1 MNVIQTIL
9 DYNKSKESG
18 GKTDITKS
26 DIISALGYTP
36 ISELEKGA
44 NSGIAELDDNGKV
57 LTSEL
62 PSYVDDVEEF
72 NNLAELQK
80 HTGEASKIYITLDDN
95 KCYRWGGTAYV
106 EISSSITLGETSGTA
121 FRGDLGKEAYDKS
134 HIHSNKE
141 VIDSITSEDIT
152 NWNNKSDFDG
162 KYTSLTDTPTIPTV
176 TNDLTNELK
185 ANYDLAYTQT
195 HTHSNKKLL
204 DKLSLNKDNKL
215 LYNGDKVDSDVDL
228 TAIIDDSTIA
238 DKTTWSSNKI
248 NTTIPK
254 TWVGTK
260 ADYEQIKDTL
270 ENGTIV
276 YITDDESVI
285 LLDKTEIT
293 KMKLTDDEFK
303 RQINTL
309 YDINNGSTLSIETD
323 SKTAY
328 TKTVPTGAKLMSV
341 KSVGGKSVVWNQLC
355 NATNSNN
362 YFINNNDGTITVK
375 SGANDYFSINGKVF
389 ARFVSGHKYL
399 ALLRGVTSTPEL
411 YLRVDDVSGQ
421 MWIATYKGSLFTA
434 NDTYE
439 KPIYIRAYQYSGEDV
454 NVIPQIFDLT
464 QMFGA
469 GNEPTTV
476 EEFEKMFPA
485 DYYPY
490 NASEIISAGT
500 ESVVVQG
507 RNLFDC
513 YGFSCITILNVNA
526 ERKLTNDR
534 GTTISTIEPI
544 NRVIA
549 TQAQASNSDNVI
561 SDNNGYF
568 CIGVKGMK
576 LSKSYVFSFD
586 FTPTKM
592 LLESNKLAFL
602 VNGRLLQDTITIGD
616 LNVKKRISTP
626 INYSAVDDREY
637 IEIRLGG
644 MSGIFENFQ
653 LDEGSTATAYTPY
666 YTPISYTIPEAIR
679 NLPGYGWSAGTA
691 RNYVDYENKRYVQCV
706 SSVDLGTLTW
716 IVSPTGKVSFQTSQV
731 TGQKLTK
738 NYSVAPNFMCLKY
751 STKTQDDLWG
761 KPNVIGITA
770 AAKVDGFVYVN
781 DTSYTDATA
790 FKQAMSGVILYYELA
805 NPIVTDISTL
815 IDDDF
820 LRNIEVE
827 AGGSVTFKNSN
838 GDNYH
843 IPVPSELS
851 YTVKFNSNASKEY
864 VDSELA
870 KKANKTDIPTKLPAN
885 GGNAD
890 TVNNHTVLSD
900 VPIDAKFTDTI
911 TSIEDSSTTSTTS
924 TWSAQKINDTI
935 TNSKNARVILS
946 MGRDIVEAETKTAE
960 LVSLDGAYLYWS
972 SQAGTN
978 NYVFGIILYVYN
990 KWTMI
995 PIAQS
1000 SEDASTGVS
1009 FSITDNTITMTKHNT
1024 GSTPTAGG
1032 VFALG
1037 PTLI

>member
-134 HIHSNKE
+134 HTHSNKE

-195 HTHSNKKLL
+195 HTHSNKELL

-228 TAIIDDSTIA
+228 TAIIDDSTIT

-293 KMKLTDDEFK
+293 KMKLTDEEFK

-323 SKTAY
+323 SDTAY
-328 TKTVPTGAKLMSV
+328 QKTVPTGAKLMSV
-341 KSVGGKSVVWNQLC
+341 KNIGGRSIVWNQL
-355 NATNSNN
+355 
-362 YFINNNDGTITVK
+362 YYVYKYD
-375 SGANDYFSINGKVF
+375 GKVLNCKPIF
-389 ARFVSGHKYL
+389 KSHKYL
-399 ALLRGVTSTPEL
+399 LQVDYSVSENTKVYLFFRDAKYTAGTNNQINKDVAAGSGKISWITSPLGEHSDGGEFGVFRMVTNS
-411 YLRVDDVSGQ
+411 D
-421 MWIATYKGSLFTA
+421 GSQKIDASPFS
-434 NDTYE
+434 NYE
-439 KPIYIRAYQYSGEDV
+439 
-454 NVIPQIFDLT
+454 IFDLT
-464 QMFGA
+464 AMFGA
-469 GNEPTTV
+469 GNEPSTV

-490 NASEIISAGT
+490 NAGEVVSAGT
-500 ESVVVQG
+500 EEIVEHG
-507 RNLFDC
+507 RNLWDEVWEIGMISYETGLNSPDSSVIRSKNYIPILPNSTYLFV
-513 YGFSCITILNVNA
+513 IT
-526 ERKLTNDR
+526 
-534 GTTISTIEPI
+534 
-544 NRVIA
+544 
-549 TQAQASNSDNVI
+549 
-561 SDNNGYF
+561 
-568 CIGVKGMK
+568 
-576 LSKSYVFSFD
+576 KSY
-586 FTPTKM
+586 
-592 LLESNKLAFL
+592 
-602 VNGRLLQDTITIGD
+602 GG
-616 LNVKKRISTP
+616 NVKIRFYDWNKKYIGGEDKNGNNVYPNKSFITP
-626 INYSAVDDREY
+626 AN
-637 IEIRLGG
+637 
-644 MSGIFENFQ
+644 
-653 LDEGSTATAYTPY
+653 TAYVRFTLTPAY
-666 YTPISYTIPEAIR
+666 GNAYKNDIALIAGSSGAYAPYHRNVYPIPEAIR
-679 NLPGYGWSAGTA
+679 NLPGYGVEGNT
-691 RNYVDYENKRYVQCV
+691 VDYE
-706 SSVDLGTLTW
+706 
-716 IVSPTGKVSFQTSQV
+716 
-731 TGQKLTK
+731 
-738 NYSVAPNFMCLKY
+738 
-751 STKTQDDLWG
+751 TKTYTQ
-761 KPNVIGITA
+761 NNT
-770 AAKVDGFVYVN
+770 VDGTEIKAL
-781 DTSYTDATA
+781 DT
-790 FKQAMSGVILYYELA
+790 
-805 NPIVTDISTL
+805 PIVTDISSL
-815 IDDDF
+815 IPDDF

-838 GDNYH
+838 DNYH
-843 IPVPSELS
+843 IAVPSELS

-870 KKANKTDIPTKLPAN
+870 KKANNTDITNTLSSYAKKTDIPTKLPAN

-900 VPIDAKFTDTI
+900 VPTDAKFTDTI

-946 MGRDIVEAETKTAE
+946 TGRNVEEAETKTAE

-972 SQAGTN
+972 SQAGAN

-990 KWTMI
+990 KWIMI

-1000 SEDASTGVS
+1000 SDDASTGIS
-1009 FSITDNTITMTKHNT
+1009 FSITGNTITMTKHNT

>member
-72 NNLAELQK
+72 NNLVELQK

-134 HIHSNKE
+134 HTHSNKE

-195 HTHSNKKLL
+195 HTHSNKELL

-293 KMKLTDDEFK
+293 KMKLTDEEFK

-309 YDINNGSTLSIETD
+309 YDINNGSALSIETD
-323 SKTAY
+323 SDTAY
-328 TKTVPTGAKLMSV
+328 AKTVPTGAKLMSV
-341 KSVGGKSVVWNQLC
+341 KNIGGKSLVWNQLVKTNTDFSNTITDTRTFFMLKFMTFDSNGTIKEEKTLIWGSNEIKSGKNSFIFKIAADGNTVSIGHNGETRDIRIYE
-355 NATNSNN
+355 NATTQ
-362 YFINNNDGTITVK
+362 TI
-375 SGANDYFSINGKVF
+375 ANHTYYLSINIKSADPTTVG
-389 ARFVSGHKYL
+389 GL
-399 ALLRGVTSTPEL
+399 QCNNLML
-411 YLRVDDVSGQ
+411 
-421 MWIATYKGSLFTA
+421 I
-434 NDTYE
+434 
-439 KPIYIRAYQYSGEDV
+439 
-454 NVIPQIFDLT
+454 DLT
-464 QMFGA
+464 AMFGS
-469 GNEPTTV
+469 GNEPSTV
-476 EEFEKMFPA
+476 EEFEKIFPA

-490 NASEIISAGT
+490 NAGEIVSAGVT
-500 ESVVVQG
+500 EVTVG
-507 RNLFDC
+507 
-513 YGFSCITILNVNA
+513 
-526 ERKLTNDR
+526 
-534 GTTISTIEPI
+534 
-544 NRVIA
+544 
-549 TQAQASNSDNVI
+549 
-561 SDNNGYF
+561 
-568 CIGVKGMK
+568 
-576 LSKSYVFSFD
+576 
-586 FTPTKM
+586 
-592 LLESNKLAFL
+592 
-602 VNGRLLQDTITIGD
+602 DT
-616 LNVKKRISTP
+616 
-626 INYSAVDDREY
+626 AH
-637 IEIRLGG
+637 
-644 MSGIFENFQ
+644 Q
-653 LDEGSTATAYTPY
+653 
-666 YTPISYTIPEAIR
+666 IPEAIR

-691 RNYVDYENKRYVQCV
+691 RNYVDYENKKYYQCV
-706 SSVDLGTLTW
+706 KSVDLGALNWSVGGGSLKTVF
-716 IVSPTGKVSFQTSQV
+716 IAVSPEVS
-731 TGQKLTK
+731 GQKLS
-738 NYSVAPNFMCLKY
+738 NNSDIAANILCSKY
-751 STKTQDDLWG
+751 LAKSQNEVWFDATT
-761 KPNVIGITA
+761 VGIATNA
-770 AAKVDGFVYVN
+770 TIDEYVYVT
-781 DTSYTDATA
+781 DTAYTDATT

-805 NPIVTDISTL
+805 EPIVTDISSL
-815 IDDDF
+815 IPDDF

-827 AGGSVTFKNSN
+827 AGGSITFKNSN
-838 GDNYH
+838 GDSYH
-843 IPVPSELS
+843 ISVPSELS

-870 KKANKTDIPTKLPAN
+870 KKANKTDITNTLSSYAKKTDIPTKLPAN

-900 VPIDAKFTDTI
+900 VPASAKFTDTI
-911 TSIEDSSTTSTTS
+911 TPIEDSSTTSTTS
-924 TWSAQKINDTI
+924 TWSAQKINATI
-935 TNSKNARVILS
+935 TNNKNARVILS
-946 MGRDIVEAETKTAE
+946 MGRDIVEAETKTSE

-1000 SEDASTGVS
+1000 SDNASTGIS

-1024 GSTPTAGG
+1024 SSTPTAGG

>member
-141 VIDSITSEDIT
+141 VIDNITSEDIT

-185 ANYDLAYTQT
+185 ANYDLASTQT
-195 HTHSNKKLL
+195 HTHSNKELL

-228 TAIIDDSTIA
+228 TAIIDDSTIT

-260 ADYEQIKDTL
+260 ADYEQIKNTL

-293 KMKLTDDEFK
+293 KMKLTDEEFK

-309 YDINNGSTLSIETD
+309 YDINNGSTLNIETD
-323 SKTAY
+323 SETAY
-328 TKTVPTGAKLMSV
+328 QKAVPTGGKLMSV
-341 KSVGGKSVVWNQLC
+341 KNIGGKSVVFNQLVDSNIVIGETTKYSFNGQHLTT
-355 NATNSNN
+355 NATDGLSISDDICTLPTIPVGHKVLIKIK
-362 YFINNNDGTITVK
+362 FIAGNVGNKMVTIGGCHKTANTSWQCKIDLPRNTELAGKTLIAMDTTTDTAESIRLFLFNGTIPLLT
-375 SGANDYFSINGKVF
+375 NIDCYIN
-389 ARFVSGHKYL
+389 Y
-399 ALLRGVTSTPEL
+399 
-411 YLRVDDVSGQ
+411 Y
-421 MWIATYKGSLFTA
+421 
-434 NDTYE
+434 
-439 KPIYIRAYQYSGEDV
+439 
-454 NVIPQIFDLT
+454 DLT
-464 QMFGA
+464 AMFGS
-469 GNEPTTV
+469 GNEPASV

-490 NASEIISAGT
+490 NTGEIISAGT
-500 ESVVVQG
+500 EEIVEQG

-513 YGFSCITILNVNA
+513 YGFSCISISNVNA
-526 ERKLTNDR
+526 ERTLTNDS

-549 TQAQASNSDNVI
+549 TQAQAPNSGNVT
-561 SDNNGYF
+561 SYVNGYF
-568 CIGVKGMK
+568 CVGVKGMK
-576 LSKSYVFSFD
+576 LSKRYVFSFD

-592 LLESNKLAFL
+592 LLESNKLELL
-602 VNGRLLQDTITIGD
+602 VNGSFPQGIITIGD
-616 LNVKKRISTP
+616 LNVKKRVSAP
-626 INYSAVDDREY
+626 IKYGAVYDREY

-679 NLPGYGWSAGTA
+679 NLPGYGVEGNVT
-691 RNYVDYENKRYVQCV
+691 DYE
-706 SSVDLGTLTW
+706 
-716 IVSPTGKVSFQTSQV
+716 
-731 TGQKLTK
+731 
-738 NYSVAPNFMCLKY
+738 
-751 STKTQDDLWG
+751 TKTYTQ
-761 KPNVIGITA
+761 NNTI
-770 AAKVDGFVYVN
+770 DGTTIKAL
-781 DTSYTDATA
+781 DT
-790 FKQAMSGVILYYELA
+790 
-805 NPIVTDISTL
+805 PIVTDISSL
-815 IDDDF
+815 IPDDF

-838 GDNYH
+838 GDSYR

-870 KKANKTDIPTKLPAN
+870 KKANNTDITNTLSSYAKKTDIPTKLPAN

-900 VPIDAKFTDTI
+900 VPTDAKFTDTI

-924 TWSAQKINDTI
+924 TWSAQKINATI
-935 TNSKNARVILS
+935 TNNKNARVILS
-946 MGRDIVEAETKTAE
+946 TGRNVEEAETKTAE

-1000 SEDASTGVS
+1000 SEDASTGIS

>member
-72 NNLAELQK
+72 NNLAELQN

-141 VIDSITSEDIT
+141 VIDNITSEDIT

-195 HTHSNKKLL
+195 HTHSNKELL

-228 TAIIDDSTIA
+228 TAIIDDSTIT

-293 KMKLTDDEFK
+293 KMKLTDEEFK

-323 SKTAY
+323 SDTAY
-328 TKTVPTGAKLMSV
+328 QKAVPTGAKLMSV
-341 KSVGGKSVVWNQLC
+341 KNIGGRSIVWNQLVDS
-355 NATNSNN
+355 NIDIIETTKYSFNGQHLTTNVTDNLSLSDDLCTLPTIPVGHKVLIKIK
-362 YFINNNDGTITVK
+362 FIAGNVGNKEVTIGGYHNTANISWQCRIDLPKNTELAGKTLCTLDTTTDTVESIKLFLYNGTIPLLT
-375 SGANDYFSINGKVF
+375 NLDCYIN
-389 ARFVSGHKYL
+389 Y
-399 ALLRGVTSTPEL
+399 
-411 YLRVDDVSGQ
+411 Y
-421 MWIATYKGSLFTA
+421 
-434 NDTYE
+434 
-439 KPIYIRAYQYSGEDV
+439 
-454 NVIPQIFDLT
+454 DLT
-464 QMFGA
+464 VMFGS
-469 GNEPTTV
+469 GNEPASV

-490 NASEIISAGT
+490 NAGEIICAGT
-500 ESVVVQG
+500 EEIVEHG
-507 RNLFDC
+507 ANLY
-513 YGFSCITILNVNA
+513 YGTDMLKVGSDNHEYYLEGYWGKSINLKPKTTYTIEFKSQKTSDTILLMNVNKQVNA
-526 ERKLTNDR
+526 TGFLDFRKVE
-534 GTTISTIEPI
+534 GTATYTTGEDGHLYVGVVNNYTSTDVI
-544 NRVIA
+544 NRLSECEIM
-549 TQAQASNSDNVI
+549 I
-561 SDNNGYF
+561 S
-568 CIGVKGMK
+568 
-576 LSKSYVFSFD
+576 
-586 FTPTKM
+586 
-592 LLESNKLAFL
+592 
-602 VNGRLLQDTITIGD
+602 
-616 LNVKKRISTP
+616 
-626 INYSAVDDREY
+626 
-637 IEIRLGG
+637 
-644 MSGIFENFQ
+644 
-653 LDEGSTATAYTPY
+653 EGNTLTAYTPY
-666 YTPISYTIPEAIR
+666 HQTGYPIPEAIR
-679 NLPGYGWSAGTA
+679 ALPGYGWSAGTA
-691 RNYVDYENKRYVQCV
+691 RNYVDYENKKYVQCV
-706 SSVDLGTLTW
+706 GSIDLGTLNW
-716 IVSPTGKVSFQTSQV
+716 ISGVSVSFEAYDAPR
-731 TGQKLTK
+731 GIKLTH
-738 NYSVAPNFMCLKY
+738 NYEIVPNVICAKY
-751 STKTQDDLWG
+751 QSKTQNELWG
-761 KPNVIGITA
+761 KKDVTGITVNA
-770 AAKVDGFVYVN
+770 NVDGYIHVN
-781 DTSYTDATA
+781 DTAYTDATA

-805 NPIVTDISTL
+805 EPIVTDISSL
-815 IDDDF
+815 IPDDF

-827 AGGSVTFKNSN
+827 PLGSITFKNSN
-838 GDNYH
+838 DNYH
-843 IPVPSELS
+843 ISVPSELS

-870 KKANKTDIPTKLPAN
+870 KKANNTDITNTLSSYAKKTDIPTKLPAN

-911 TSIEDSSTTSTTS
+911 TPIEDSSTTSTTS

-935 TNSKNARVILS
+935 TNNKNARVILS
-946 MGRDIVEAETKTAE
+946 MGRDIVEAETKTAK

-995 PIAQS
+995 PIVQS
-1000 SEDASTGVS
+1000 SDDVSTGIT
-1009 FSITDNTITMTKHNT
+1009 FSITDNTLTMTRRGT
-1024 GSTPTAGG
+1024 ISPTAGG

>member
-72 NNLAELQK
+72 NNLTELQK

-195 HTHSNKKLL
+195 HTHSNKELL

-228 TAIIDDSTIA
+228 TAIIDDSTIT

-293 KMKLTDDEFK
+293 KMKLTDEEFK

-323 SKTAY
+323 SETAY
-328 TKTVPTGAKLMSV
+328 DKTIPTGAKLMSV
-341 KSVGGKSVVWNQLC
+341 KNVGGRSIVFNQIFE
-355 NATNSNN
+355 TYSNTSRGV
-362 YFINNNDGTITVK
+362 IITVDSDGTITL
-375 SGANDYFSINGKVF
+375 NG
-389 ARFVSGHKYL
+389 
-399 ALLRGVTSTPEL
+399 TSTNSFINFKDITPEQDKIGKYMFKL
-411 YLRVDDVSGQ
+411 LILNNPDNIKMGFGFLNRSKLTPFITSGSSAIIYNQTQSEISRGKYTGIEGFAVGTVFNDVK
-421 MWIATYKGSLFTA
+421 IK
-434 NDTYE
+434 
-439 KPIYIRAYQYSGEDV
+439 I
-454 NVIPQIFDLT
+454 QIFDLT
-464 QMFGA
+464 LMFGS
-469 GNEPTTV
+469 GNEPTSV

-490 NASEIISAGT
+490 NAGEIVSAGT
-500 ESVVVQG
+500 EEIVKQE
-507 RNLFDC
+507 RNLWNLEGYTASDLVDLKTGYWGVKLSVKPNSTYC
-513 YGFSCITILNVNA
+513 LSVTRDTALCGTYG
-526 ERKLTNDR
+526 KLIGANKR
-534 GTTISTIEPI
+534 EIKFFGHKTISDINAYTGHPITFQTADENYVYVAINSFTGFDTWKSDFLKYFPSFQIE
-544 NRVIA
+544 
-549 TQAQASNSDNVI
+549 
-561 SDNNGYF
+561 
-568 CIGVKGMK
+568 
-576 LSKSYVFSFD
+576 
-586 FTPTKM
+586 
-592 LLESNKLAFL
+592 
-602 VNGRLLQDTITIGD
+602 
-616 LNVKKRISTP
+616 
-626 INYSAVDDREY
+626 
-637 IEIRLGG
+637 LGNTNT
-644 MSGIFENFQ
+644 S
-653 LDEGSTATAYTPY
+653 YTPY
-666 YTPISYTIPEAIR
+666 HQTGYPIPEAIR
-679 NLPGYGWSAGTA
+679 ALTGYGWSAGNA
-691 RNYVDYENKRYVQCV
+691 KNYVDYENKKYVQCV
-706 SSVDLGTLTW
+706 GSVDLGTLNWLLDGNNWWYNTK
-716 IVSPTGKVSFQTSQV
+716 IPKGLSNRNAICNKRTYVLKGETG
-731 TGQKLTK
+731 
-738 NYSVAPNFMCLKY
+738 NE
-751 STKTQDDLWG
+751 TQWCQSG
-761 KPNVIGITA
+761 SHY
-770 AAKVDGFVYVN
+770 FEVYVT
-781 DTSYTDATA
+781 DVTTSADVS
-790 FKQAMSGVILYYELA
+790 KKLSGVILYYELA
-805 NPIVTDISTL
+805 DPIVTDISSL
-815 IDDDF
+815 IPDDF

-827 AGGSVTFKNSN
+827 ALGSVTFKNSN
-838 GDNYH
+838 DNYH
-843 IPVPSELS
+843 ISVPSELS

-870 KKANKTDIPTKLPAN
+870 KKANNTDITNTLSSYAKKTDIPTKLPAN

-900 VPIDAKFTDTI
+900 VPTNAKFTDTI

-946 MGRDIVEAETKTAE
+946 TGRNVEEAETKTAE

-972 SQAGTN
+972 SQAGAN

-990 KWTMI
+990 KWIMI

-1000 SEDASTGVS
+1000 SEDASTGIS

>member
-72 NNLAELQK
+72 NNLAELQN

-134 HIHSNKE
+134 HTHSNKE
-141 VIDSITSEDIT
+141 VIDNITSEDIT

-185 ANYDLAYTQT
+185 ANYDLASTQT
-195 HTHSNKKLL
+195 HTHSNKELL

-293 KMKLTDDEFK
+293 KMKLTDEEFK

-323 SKTAY
+323 TDTAY
-328 TKTVPTGAKLMSV
+328 QKTVPTGGKLMSV
-341 KSVGGKSVVWNQLC
+341 KSVGGRSIVFNQIFETYSS
-355 NATNSNN
+355 TNNGVTVTADS
-362 YFINNNDGTITVK
+362 DGTIT
-375 SGANDYFSINGKVF
+375 INGTT
-389 ARFVSGHKYL
+389 
-399 ALLRGVTSTPEL
+399 TSSFINFINVTPEQNKVGKYMFKL
-411 YLRVDDVSGQ
+411 LILNNPDNISIFFGFLNRSGKTPTITSGSSAVIYNQTQWESSLGKSTGISGFAVGTVFNDVK
-421 MWIATYKGSLFTA
+421 IK
-434 NDTYE
+434 
-439 KPIYIRAYQYSGEDV
+439 I
-454 NVIPQIFDLT
+454 QIFDLT
-464 QMFGA
+464 LMFGS
-469 GNEPTTV
+469 GNEPASV
-476 EEFEKMFPA
+476 KEFEAMFPA

-490 NASEIISAGT
+490 NAGEIISAGVT
-500 ESVVVQG
+500 EVAVG
-507 RNLFDC
+507 D
-513 YGFSCITILNVNA
+513 NA
-526 ERKLTNDR
+526 H
-534 GTTISTIEPI
+534 
-544 NRVIA
+544 
-549 TQAQASNSDNVI
+549 Q
-561 SDNNGYF
+561 
-568 CIGVKGMK
+568 
-576 LSKSYVFSFD
+576 
-586 FTPTKM
+586 
-592 LLESNKLAFL
+592 
-602 VNGRLLQDTITIGD
+602 
-616 LNVKKRISTP
+616 
-626 INYSAVDDREY
+626 
-637 IEIRLGG
+637 
-644 MSGIFENFQ
+644 
-653 LDEGSTATAYTPY
+653 
-666 YTPISYTIPEAIR
+666 IPEAIR

-691 RNYVDYENKRYVQCV
+691 RNYVDYENKKYVQCV
-706 SSVDLGTLTW
+706 EQITAENIS
-716 IVSPTGKVSFQTSQV
+716 
-731 TGQKLTK
+731 LTK
-738 NYSVAPNFMCLKY
+738 N
-751 STKTQDDLWG
+751 DDTSSMYFTLNVKAVG
-761 KPNVIGITA
+761 GTHSNVICNILPTSITPHPYSMGCTIDRHLPKRPGILYINVGDSA
-770 AAKVDGFVYVN
+770 ENNVASVEKYLVDNNAIF
-781 DTSYTDATA
+781 
-790 FKQAMSGVILYYELA
+790 YYELA
-805 NPIVTDISTL
+805 EPIVTDISSL
-815 IDDDF
+815 IPDDF
-820 LRNIEVE
+820 LRNVEVE
-827 AGGSVTFKNSN
+827 PLGSITFKNSN
-838 GDNYH
+838 DNYH
-843 IPVPSELS
+843 ISVPSELS

-870 KKANKTDIPTKLPAN
+870 KKANNTDITNTLSSYAKKTDIPTKLPAN

-900 VPIDAKFTDTI
+900 VPTDAKFTDTI

-972 SQAGTN
+972 SQAGAN

-1000 SEDASTGVS
+1000 SEDASTGIS
-1009 FSITDNTITMTKHNT
+1009 FSITDNTITMTKYNT

>member
-134 HIHSNKE
+134 HTHSNKE

-195 HTHSNKKLL
+195 HTHSNKELL

-228 TAIIDDSTIA
+228 TAIIDDSTIT

-293 KMKLTDDEFK
+293 KMKLTDEEFK

-323 SKTAY
+323 SETAY
-328 TKTVPTGAKLMSV
+328 QKAVPTGGKLMSV
-341 KSVGGKSVVWNQLC
+341 KNIGGRSIVFNQIFE
-355 NATNSNN
+355 TDSNTSRGV
-362 YFINNNDGTITVK
+362 IITVDSDGTITLNGTAT
-375 SGANDYFSINGKVF
+375 SSFINFKDITPEQDKIGKYMF
-389 ARFVSGHKYL
+389 K
-399 ALLRGVTSTPEL
+399 LLILNNPDNIEMGFGFLNRNNSTPFITSGSSAMIYNQTQSEISRGKYTGL
-411 YLRVDDVSGQ
+411 DGFAVGTVFNDVK
-421 MWIATYKGSLFTA
+421 IK
-434 NDTYE
+434 
-439 KPIYIRAYQYSGEDV
+439 I
-454 NVIPQIFDLT
+454 QIFDLT
-464 QMFGA
+464 LMFGA
-469 GNEPTTV
+469 GNEPTTA

-490 NASEIISAGT
+490 NAGEIISAGT
-500 ESVVVQG
+500 EEVVEQG
-507 RNLFDC
+507 ANLCDPTI
-513 YGFSCITILNVNA
+513 FSTA
-526 ERKLTNDR
+526 YPDR
-534 GTTISTIEPI
+534 
-544 NRVIA
+544 IA
-549 TQAQASNSDNVI
+549 VKDNI
-561 SDNNGYF
+561 ID
-568 CIGVKGMK
+568 
-576 LSKSYVFSFD
+576 VFSGNLVMFETGVALKIPQGYSMT
-586 FTPTKM
+586 FTPVSKGNMAT
-592 LLESNKLAFL
+592 
-602 VNGRLLQDTITIGD
+602 NGRIRALFSDGDSSDIAYITDGNSLPKSTTNYVVEKDISAIAFNWSDFKGGYAFKMQITQNATNSFAPYHS
-616 LNVKKRISTP
+616 NV
-626 INYSAVDDREY
+626 Y
-637 IEIRLGG
+637 
-644 MSGIFENFQ
+644 Q
-653 LDEGSTATAYTPY
+653 
-666 YTPISYTIPEAIR
+666 IPEAIR

-691 RNYVDYENKRYVQCV
+691 RNYVDYENKKYYQCV
-706 SSVDLGTLTW
+706 QSVDLGTLTW
-716 IVSPTGKVSFQTSQV
+716 RIGDSVSFETFQLK
-731 TGQKLTK
+731 GQKLTR
-738 NYSVAPNFMCLKY
+738 NYDIAPNILCSKY
-751 STKTQDDLWG
+751 LTKTQNQLWG
-761 KPNVIGITA
+761 KTNVTGITTNA
-770 AAKVDGFVYVN
+770 NVDGCVHLN
-781 DTSYTDATA
+781 DTTYTDVAT
-790 FKQAMSGVILYYELA
+790 FTQAMSGVMLYYELA
-805 NPIVTDISTL
+805 TPIVTDISNL
-815 IDDDF
+815 IPDDF

-827 AGGSVTFKNSN
+827 AGGSITFKNSN
-838 GDNYH
+838 DNYH

-900 VPIDAKFTDTI
+900 VPTNAKFTDTI

-946 MGRDIVEAETKTAE
+946 TGRNVEEAETKTAE

-972 SQAGTN
+972 SQAGAN

-990 KWTMI
+990 KWIMI

-1000 SEDASTGVS
+1000 SEDASTGIS

-1024 GSTPTAGG
+1024 SSTPTAGG

>member
-72 NNLAELQK
+72 NNLVELQK

-134 HIHSNKE
+134 HTHSNKE

-195 HTHSNKKLL
+195 HTHSNKELL

-276 YITDDESVI
+276 YIIDDESVI

-293 KMKLTDDEFK
+293 KMKLTDEEFK

-323 SKTAY
+323 SETAY
-328 TKTVPTGAKLMSV
+328 QKAVPTGAKLMSV
-341 KSVGGKSVVWNQLC
+341 KNIGGKSLVWNQL
-355 NATNSNN
+355 
-362 YFINNNDGTITVK
+362 YYVYGGRINCKPIFK
-375 SGANDYFSINGKVF
+375 S
-389 ARFVSGHKYL
+389 HKYL
-399 ALLRGVTSTPEL
+399 
-411 YLRVDDVSGQ
+411 LRVDYSVSENTKVYLYFRDAKYTAGTNRQ
-421 MWIATYKGSLFTA
+421 ITKDIAAGSGKISWITSPLGEHSDGGEFGAFIVVNNADGSEKY
-434 NDTYE
+434 DTSPFSNHE
-439 KPIYIRAYQYSGEDV
+439 
-454 NVIPQIFDLT
+454 IFDLT
-464 QMFGA
+464 AMFGT
-469 GNEPTTV
+469 GNEPSTV
-476 EEFEKMFPA
+476 EEFEKIFPA

-490 NASEIISAGT
+490 NAGEIVSAGT
-500 ESVVVQG
+500 EEIVEQG
-507 RNLFDC
+507 ANLY
-513 YGFSCITILNVNA
+513 YGTDMLKCGSDDYEYLANSYRCKSIKLKPNTTYTLGFTSDKTSEIIILMNVNA
-526 ERKLTNDR
+526 NVNVPPYFDFRKASHTQTY
-534 GTTISTIEPI
+534 TTGDDGCLYVGVYVGNGSVASTDVI
-544 NRVIA
+544 NRLSECEIM
-549 TQAQASNSDNVI
+549 I
-561 SDNNGYF
+561 SEGD
-568 CIGVKGMK
+568 
-576 LSKSYVFSFD
+576 
-586 FTPTKM
+586 TPT
-592 LLESNKLAFL
+592 AYAPYH
-602 VNGRLLQDTITIGD
+602 R
-616 LNVKKRISTP
+616 NVYP
-626 INYSAVDDREY
+626 
-637 IEIRLGG
+637 
-644 MSGIFENFQ
+644 
-653 LDEGSTATAYTPY
+653 
-666 YTPISYTIPEAIR
+666 IPEAIR
-679 NLPGYGWSAGTA
+679 ALPGYGVEGNT
-691 RNYVDYENKRYVQCV
+691 VDYE
-706 SSVDLGTLTW
+706 
-716 IVSPTGKVSFQTSQV
+716 
-731 TGQKLTK
+731 
-738 NYSVAPNFMCLKY
+738 
-751 STKTQDDLWG
+751 TKTYTQ
-761 KPNVIGITA
+761 NNA
-770 AAKVDGFVYVN
+770 VDGTAIKAL
-781 DTSYTDATA
+781 DT
-790 FKQAMSGVILYYELA
+790 
-805 NPIVTDISTL
+805 PIVTDISNL
-815 IDDDF
+815 IPDDF
-820 LRNIEVE
+820 LRNLTVE
-827 AGGSVTFKNSN
+827 AGGSITFKNSN
-838 GDNYH
+838 GDSYR

-870 KKANKTDIPTKLPAN
+870 KKANNTDITNTLSSYAKKTDIPTKLPAN

-900 VPIDAKFTDTI
+900 VPTDAKFTDTI

-946 MGRDIVEAETKTAE
+946 TDRNVEEAETKTAE

-972 SQAGTN
+972 SQAGAN

-990 KWTMI
+990 KWIMI

-1009 FSITDNTITMTKHNT
+1009 FSITDNTITMTRHNT

-1037 PTLI
+1037 STLI

>member
-134 HIHSNKE
+134 HTHSNKE

-185 ANYDLAYTQT
+185 ANYDLASTQT
-195 HTHSNKKLL
+195 HTHGNKELL

-293 KMKLTDDEFK
+293 KMKLTDEEFK

-309 YDINNGSTLSIETD
+309 YDINNESTLSIETD
-323 SKTAY
+323 SETAY
-328 TKTVPTGAKLMSV
+328 AKTVPTGAKLMSV
-341 KSVGGKSVVWNQLC
+341 KSVGGKSIVWNQLC

-389 ARFVSGHKYL
+389 ERFVSGHKYL
-399 ALLRGVTSTPEL
+399 ALLRGFTSTPKL
-411 YLRVDDVSGQ
+411 YLRVDDASGQ
-421 MWIATYKGSLFTA
+421 PWISTNKGSLFTA
-434 NDTYE
+434 SDTYE

-469 GNEPTTV
+469 GNEPSTV
-476 EEFEKMFPA
+476 EEFEAMFPA

-490 NASEIISAGT
+490 NAGEVISADT
-500 ESVVVQG
+500 ESVVEQG
-507 RNLFDC
+507 RNLFDVEKC
-513 YGFSCITILNVNA
+513 AALGLYYGFEIDTNKTLQIALKDGKTCPTNVSFGIVYVIDHVMANWLIT
-526 ERKLTNDR
+526 
-534 GTTISTIEPI
+534 
-544 NRVIA
+544 
-549 TQAQASNSDNVI
+549 SN
-561 SDNNGYF
+561 
-568 CIGVKGMK
+568 GVG
-576 LSKSYVFSFD
+576 
-586 FTPTKM
+586 
-592 LLESNKLAFL
+592 A
-602 VNGRLLQDTITIGD
+602 TITNSRDMTDSTQIMVVCYPGNKETMQSIAD
-616 LNVKKRISTP
+616 AFDIMLVDGIYKPDTMPAYAPFHRNVYP
-626 INYSAVDDREY
+626 
-637 IEIRLGG
+637 
-644 MSGIFENFQ
+644 
-653 LDEGSTATAYTPY
+653 
-666 YTPISYTIPEAIR
+666 IPEAIR

-691 RNYVDYENKRYVQCV
+691 KNYVDYENKKYVQCV
-706 SSVDLGTLTW
+706 GSVDLGTLNW
-716 IVSPTGKVSFQTSQV
+716 LSGVNVSFEAYDAPR
-731 TGQKLTK
+731 GIKLTH
-738 NYSVAPNFMCLKY
+738 NYEIVPNVICAKY
-751 STKTQDDLWG
+751 QSKTQNELWG
-761 KPNVIGITA
+761 KKYVTGITVNA
-770 AAKVDGFVYVN
+770 NVDGYIHVN
-781 DTSYTDATA
+781 DTAYTDATE
-790 FKQAMSGVILYYELA
+790 FKQSMSGVILYYELEE
-805 NPIVTDISTL
+805 PIVTDISSL
-815 IDDDF
+815 ITDDF
-820 LRNIEVE
+820 LRNVEVE
-827 AGGSVTFKNSN
+827 PLGSITFKNSN
-838 GDNYH
+838 DNYH

-851 YTVKFNSNASKEY
+851 YTVKYNSNASKEY

-870 KKANKTDIPTKLPAN
+870 KKANKTDITNTLSSYAKKTDIPTKLPAN

-900 VPIDAKFTDTI
+900 VPTDAKFTDTI

-935 TNSKNARVILS
+935 TNNKNARVILS
-946 MGRDIVEAETKTAE
+946 TGRNVEEAETKTAE

-972 SQAGTN
+972 SQAGAN

>member
-134 HIHSNKE
+134 HTHSNKE
-141 VIDSITSEDIT
+141 VIDNIASEDIT

-185 ANYDLAYTQT
+185 ANYDLASTQT
-195 HTHSNKKLL
+195 HTHSNKELL

-248 NTTIPK
+248 NTAIPK

-293 KMKLTDDEFK
+293 KMKLTDEEFK

-323 SKTAY
+323 SDTAY
-328 TKTVPTGAKLMSV
+328 QKTVPTGAKLMSI
-341 KSVGGKSVVWNQLC
+341 KSIGGKNLVFNQLADVTDIIDETFDFYY
-355 NATNSNN
+355 NETLFNSNRP
-362 YFINNNDGTITVK
+362 K
-375 SGANDYFSINGKVF
+375 WAK
-389 ARFVSGHKYL
+389 GHKYL
-399 ALLRGVTSTPEL
+399 FEFYVKSSIEPFTISIGYSNKESVAYNLDGASFSGAFGGRKLL
-411 YLRVDDVSGQ
+411 
-421 MWIATYKGSLFTA
+421 LFTPDDSA
-434 NDTYE
+434 IDNG
-439 KPIYIRAYQYSGEDV
+439 YQYIGLRPVRFETQQHCIISV
-454 NVIPQIFDLT
+454 KNLMIFDLT
-464 QMFGA
+464 LMFGA
-469 GNEPTTV
+469 GNEPSTV
-476 EEFEKMFPA
+476 VEFEKMFPA

-490 NASEIISAGT
+490 NAGEIVSAGT
-500 ESVVVQG
+500 EEVVEQG
-507 RNLFDC
+507 RNLWDEVWEN
-513 YGFSCITILNVNA
+513 GA
-526 ERKLTNDR
+526 
-534 GTTISTIEPI
+534 I
-544 NRVIA
+544 NYNTGIDVENI
-549 TQAQASNSDNVI
+549 NVI
-561 SDNNGYF
+561 RSKNYISVLPNSTYLFAVTTNYGAHVKARFYDWNKKYIGGNDKNGNTVYPNH
-568 CIGVKGMK
+568 
-576 LSKSYVFSFD
+576 SFV
-586 FTPTKM
+586 TP
-592 LLESNKLAFL
+592 SNAIYIRFEMPPEY
-602 VNGRLLQDTITIGD
+602 G
-616 LNVKKRISTP
+616 NVYKNDIALIAGS
-626 INYSAVDDREY
+626 
-637 IEIRLGG
+637 
-644 MSGIFENFQ
+644 SG
-653 LDEGSTATAYTPY
+653 SYTPY
-666 YTPISYTIPEAIR
+666 HQTGYHIPEAIR

-691 RNYVDYENKRYVQCV
+691 KNYIDYENKKYYKCV
-706 SSVDLGTLTW
+706 DSMDLGAVRWQVET
-716 IVSPTGKVSFQTSQV
+716 SPTFGTYFSTFVDSRKFKRIGDFTRKRHNILCDKYLTVKRDVKEYVDKTILLDGTVSVVTQIQV
-731 TGQKLTK
+731 K
-738 NYSVAPNFMCLKY
+738 
-751 STKTQDDLWG
+751 D
-761 KPNVIGITA
+761 TA
-770 AAKVDGFVYVN
+770 
-781 DTSYTDATA
+781 YTDAAA
-790 FKQAMSGVILYYELA
+790 FKQAMQGVILYYELA
-805 NPIVTDISTL
+805 NPIVTDISNL
-815 IDDDF
+815 IPDDF

-827 AGGSVTFKNSN
+827 ADGSITFKNSN
-838 GDNYH
+838 DNYH
-843 IPVPSELS
+843 ISVPSELS
-851 YTVKFNSNASKEY
+851 YIVKYNSNASKEY

-900 VPIDAKFTDTI
+900 VPTNAKFTDTI

-946 MGRDIVEAETKTAE
+946 TGRNVEEAETKTAE

-972 SQAGTN
+972 SQAGAN

-990 KWTMI
+990 KWIMI

>member
-134 HIHSNKE
+134 HTHSNKE

-185 ANYDLAYTQT
+185 ANYDLASTQT
-195 HTHSNKKLL
+195 HTHSNKELL

-293 KMKLTDDEFK
+293 KMKLTDEEFK

-309 YDINNGSTLSIETD
+309 YDINNGSALSIETD
-323 SKTAY
+323 TDTAY
-328 TKTVPTGAKLMSV
+328 QKTVPTGGKLMSV
-341 KSVGGKSVVWNQLC
+341 KSVGGRSIVFNQ
-355 NATNSNN
+355 N
-362 YFINNNDGTITVK
+362 FQPRKEINNGITATVDSDGTITLNGTVTA
-375 SGANDYFSINGKVF
+375 SYFNFREVTPEQNKVGKYAF
-389 ARFVSGHKYL
+389 K
-399 ALLRGVTSTPEL
+399 LLILNNPDDISMGFGFLNRSHSTPKIISGSSAVIYNQTQSEISL
-411 YLRVDDVSGQ
+411 GKSTGISGFAVGTVFNDVK
-421 MWIATYKGSLFTA
+421 IK
-434 NDTYE
+434 
-439 KPIYIRAYQYSGEDV
+439 I
-454 NVIPQIFDLT
+454 QIFDLT
-464 QMFGA
+464 AMFGS
-469 GNEPTTV
+469 GNEPASV
-476 EEFEKMFPA
+476 EEFEKIFPA

-490 NASEIISAGT
+490 CAGEIVSAGT
-500 ESVVVQG
+500 ESVVEQG
-507 RNLFDC
+507 KNLWDEVW
-513 YGFSCITILNVNA
+513 GVGSISPSSGNNEGGTDTIYSKNYIPIIPN
-526 ERKLTNDR
+526 
-534 GTTISTIEPI
+534 STYIFVYAGSANI
-544 NRVIA
+544 AIVRVRFYDHNKKFIG
-549 TQAQASNSDNVI
+549 I
-561 SDNNGYF
+561 KDNNGRIVYPNRTF
-568 CIGVKGMK
+568 ITP
-576 LSKSYVFSFD
+576 SNAFYVR
-586 FTPTKM
+586 FTLPV
-592 LLESNKLAFL
+592 EY
-602 VNGRLLQDTITIGD
+602 G
-616 LNVKKRISTP
+616 NVYKNDIVLIAGS
-626 INYSAVDDREY
+626 
-637 IEIRLGG
+637 
-644 MSGIFENFQ
+644 SG
-653 LDEGSTATAYTPY
+653 TYAPY
-666 YTPISYTIPEAIR
+666 HRNVYQIPEAIR
-679 NLPGYGWSAGTA
+679 NLPDYGVEGNT
-691 RNYVDYENKRYVQCV
+691 VDYE
-706 SSVDLGTLTW
+706 
-716 IVSPTGKVSFQTSQV
+716 
-731 TGQKLTK
+731 
-738 NYSVAPNFMCLKY
+738 A
-751 STKTQDDLWG
+751 KTYTQ
-761 KPNVIGITA
+761 NNT
-770 AAKVDGFVYVN
+770 VDGTEIKAL
-781 DTSYTDATA
+781 DT
-790 FKQAMSGVILYYELA
+790 
-805 NPIVTDISTL
+805 PIITDISSL
-815 IDDDF
+815 IPDDF

-838 GDNYH
+838 DNYH
-843 IPVPSELS
+843 ISVPSELS

-870 KKANKTDIPTKLPAN
+870 KKANNTDITNTLSSYAKKTDIPTKLPAN

-900 VPIDAKFTDTI
+900 VPTDAKFTDTI
-911 TSIEDSSTTSTTS
+911 TPIEDSSTTSTTS

-946 MGRDIVEAETKTAE
+946 TGRNVEEAETKTAK

-972 SQAGTN
+972 SQAGAN

>member
-44 NSGIAELDDNGKV
+44 NSGIAELDNNGKV

-72 NNLAELQK
+72 NNLVELKK

-134 HIHSNKE
+134 HTHSNKE

-185 ANYDLAYTQT
+185 ANYDLASTQT
-195 HTHSNKKLL
+195 HTHSNKELL

-228 TAIIDDSTIA
+228 TAIIDDSTIT

-293 KMKLTDDEFK
+293 KMKLTDEEFK

-323 SKTAY
+323 SSTAY
-328 TKTVPTGAKLMSV
+328 AKTIPTGGRLMSV
-341 KSVGGKSVVWNQLC
+341 KNIGGRSIVWNQLVDS
-355 NATNSNN
+355 NIDIIDTTRYSFNGQHLKTNVTDNLSLSDD
-362 YFINNNDGTITVK
+362 ICTLPTIPV
-375 SGANDYFSINGKVF
+375 
-389 ARFVSGHKYL
+389 GHKVL
-399 ALLRGVTSTPEL
+399 IKIKFIKGNVGNKEVTIGG
-411 YLRVDDVSGQ
+411 YHN
-421 MWIATYKGSLFTA
+421 TA
-434 NDTYE
+434 NISWQCRIDLPKNTELAGKTLCTLDTTTDTAESIKLFLY
-439 KPIYIRAYQYSGEDV
+439 KDTIPLLTNLDCYINYY
-454 NVIPQIFDLT
+454 DLT
-464 QMFGA
+464 TMFGS
-469 GNEPTTV
+469 GNEPASV
-476 EEFEKMFPA
+476 EEFEAMFPA

-490 NASEIISAGT
+490 NAGEIISADT

-507 RNLFDC
+507 KNVWNLNGYTADDLIDLKTGYWGVKLRVKPNSTYC
-513 YGFSCITILNVNA
+513 LSVARDTALSGMYG
-526 ERKLTNDR
+526 KLIGANGR
-534 GTTISTIEPI
+534 EIKFFGHKTISDINAYTGHPITFQTANENYVYVAINSFTGFDTWKSDFLKYFPSFQIELG
-544 NRVIA
+544 N
-549 TQAQASNSDNVI
+549 
-561 SDNNGYF
+561 
-568 CIGVKGMK
+568 
-576 LSKSYVFSFD
+576 
-586 FTPTKM
+586 TP
-592 LLESNKLAFL
+592 
-602 VNGRLLQDTITIGD
+602 
-616 LNVKKRISTP
+616 
-626 INYSAVDDREY
+626 
-637 IEIRLGG
+637 
-644 MSGIFENFQ
+644 
-653 LDEGSTATAYTPY
+653 TAYTPY
-666 YTPISYTIPEAIR
+666 HQTGYPIPEAIR
-679 NLPGYGWSAGTA
+679 ALTGYGWSAGNA
-691 RNYVDYENKRYVQCV
+691 KNYVDYENKKYYQCV
-706 SSVDLGTLTW
+706 QSVDLGTLTW
-716 IVSPTGKVSFQTSQV
+716 SIGDRVSFETFQLK
-731 TGQKLTK
+731 GQKLTR
-738 NYSVAPNFMCLKY
+738 NYDIAPNILCSKY
-751 STKTQDDLWG
+751 LTKAQNQLWG
-761 KPNVIGITA
+761 KTNVTGITTNA
-770 AAKVDGFVYVN
+770 NVDGCVHLN
-781 DTSYTDATA
+781 DTTYTDVAT
-790 FKQAMSGVILYYELA
+790 FTQAMSGVILYYELA
-805 NPIVTDISTL
+805 EPIVTDISSL
-815 IDDDF
+815 IPDDF

-827 AGGSVTFKNSN
+827 ALGSITFKNSN
-838 GDNYH
+838 GDYH
-843 IPVPSELS
+843 ISVPSELS

-870 KKANKTDIPTKLPAN
+870 KKANNTDITNTLSSYAKKTDIPTKLPAN

-900 VPIDAKFTDTI
+900 VPTDAKFTDTI

-1000 SEDASTGVS
+1000 SEDASTGIS